1 MRIAVLFV
9 ILILS
14 CSYDRAKYDR
24 DETIEYPDMIQDI
37 YVHYIY
43 KNNKKY
49 LKTEIKRAE
58 FFEKSGKILCEGL
71 QANIFDS
78 KGTLTTEIFADKGNI
93 NKNEKLFIFTGNV
106 RVKTMESKST
116 IFTEE
121 LYLDY
126 KNNKMFSNVPVS
138 IKKDDGSYLNASSME
153 SDIKT
158 EEYSFQNMEIK
169 YFYEADD
176 EGKNVKKK
184 K

>member
-1 MRIAVLFV
+1 MRIAVFFV

-14 CSYDRAKYDR
+14 CSYDRSKYDR
-24 DETIEYPDMIQDI
+24 DETVEYPDMIQDI

-49 LKTEIKRAE
+49 LKTEITRAE
-58 FFEKSGKILCEGL
+58 FYEKSGKILCDGL
-71 QANIFDS
+71 KANIFDS

-93 NKNEKLFIFTGNV
+93 NKNDKFVIFTGNV
-106 RVKTMESKST
+106 KVKTFESKST

-158 EEYSFQNMEIK
+158 EESSFQNMEIK

>member
-1 MRIAVLFV
+1 GR
-9 ILILS
+9 
-14 CSYDRAKYDR
+14 
-24 DETIEYPDMIQDI
+24 
-37 YVHYIY
+37 
-43 KNNKKY
+43 
-49 LKTEIKRAE
+49 RAE
-58 FFEKSGKILCEGL
+58 PRGGEDRVRLPGRRGERRGAKEPRGPGRLFEKSGKIRCDGL
-71 QANIFDS
+71 KADIFNS
-78 KGTLTTEIFADKGNI
+78 KGALTTEIFADKGNI
-93 NKNEKLFIFTGNV
+93 DKNDKLVIFTGNV
-106 RVKTMESKST
+106 RIKTFESKST

-126 KNNKMFSNVPVS
+126 KNNKLFSNVPVS

-158 EEYSFQNMEIK
+158 EESSFQNMEIK